1 MKVAPKNKFPLV
13 MLGALGIV
21 FGDIGTSP
29 LYAFRECFTA
39 HHVPATPEN
48 IFGILSLVFW
58 SLVLVVSVKYLIL
71 VLRADN
77 NGEGGILALMA
88 LMQPEKRIQS
98 ERVRHYFILT
108 GLFGAALLYGDG
120 MITPAISVLSA
131 VEGLAF
137 ATPVFEP
144 YIIPI
149 TLFILFILFSV
160 QRIGT
165 GSIGVFFGPIVV
177 VWFLTLGFLGIHGMI
192 QRPDVLLALNPAYA
206 LALFQRGGWMAFEIM
221 GAVFLV
227 VTGGEALY
235 ADMGHF
241 GRRPIRAGWFFIA
254 FPCILLNYFGQ
265 GALLLGHPE
274 AASNPFYL
282 LAPSWML
289 IPLVMLATVTTVIAS
304 QAVISGA
311 FSLTYQGVQLGY
323 LPRIEIRHTS
333 ADEKG
338 QIFVPIVNWTLF
350 VCTIWLVMTFG
361 SSSHLAAAYGIAVST
376 TMVITTVLI
385 GFLAH
390 RVWNWPLWR
399 VVLVFSAFMVIDLA
413 FFGSNLLKIRQG
425 GWFPLLI
432 GGIVLLVMATWRTGR
447 KILAHYMTVNAVTYE
462 KLFRQID
469 EKPPVIV
476 PGSAVFMASD
486 MTVAPPA
493 LVHNLRHNK
502 CLHQRVLVIRIATRD
517 VPHIPFGNRVS
528 VTKLR
533 EDFFSVLAE
542 YGFNDR
548 PNVPQI
554 LRQLGSVGVS
564 ISLPEVTFFLGR
576 ETILASQKAGMQVW
590 REKLFAVLSRN
601 AQRATAFFQ
610 IPPDQVIE
618 IGLQI
623 EI

>member
-1 MKVAPKNKFPLV
+1 LKAPKSKLPLV
-13 MLGALGIV
+13 TLGAIGVV

-39 HHVPATPEN
+39 HNLTPSPAN
-48 IFGILSLVFW
+48 VLGVLSLIFW
-58 SLVLVVSVKYLIL
+58 SLVIVVSIKYLIL

-77 NGEGGILALMA
+77 NGEGGILALLA
-88 LMQPEKRIQS
+88 LVQPEKNIPS
-98 ERVRHYFILT
+98 PPVRHYFVLM

-131 VEGLAF
+131 VEGLRV
-137 ATPVFEP
+137 ATPVFET
-144 YIIPI
+144 YLVPI
-149 TLFILFILFSV
+149 TIGVLFLLFSV

-165 GSIGVFFGPIVV
+165 AGIGAFFGPVVV
-177 VWFLTLGFLGIHGMI
+177 VWFLVLASLGIHGLM
-192 QRPDVLLALNPAYA
+192 QTPEVLVALNPAYG
-206 LALFQRGGWMAFEIM
+206 LALFQNEGWLGFEIL
-221 GAVFLV
+221 GAVFLAL
-227 VTGGEALY
+227 TGAEALY

-241 GRRPIRAGWFFIA
+241 GRKPIRTGWFFVA

-265 GALLLGHPE
+265 GALVLSTPA

-282 LAPSWML
+282 LAPTWFL
-289 IPLVMLATVTTVIAS
+289 LPLVVLATFTASIAS

-311 FSLTYQGVQLGY
+311 FSLTYHAVQLGF

-333 ADEKG
+333 PDEKG
-338 QIFVPIVNWTLF
+338 QIFVPLVNWILF
-350 VCTIWLVMTFG
+350 LSTIWLVATFR
-361 SSSHLAAAYGIAVST
+361 SSTNLAAAYGIAVST
-376 TMVITTVLI
+376 TMVITTLLI

-390 RVWNWPLWR
+390 KVWKWPFWQ
-399 VVLVFSAFMVIDLA
+399 VALVFSLFLVVDMAFL
-413 FFGSNLLKIRQG
+413 GSNLLKVEEG
-425 GWFPLLI
+425 GWFPLLV
-432 GGIVLLVMATWRTGR
+432 GGLVLLVMATWRTGR
-447 KILAHYMTVNAVTYE
+447 KILAHYMTVNAVPYE
-462 KLFRQID
+462 KLFAQL
-469 EKPPVIV
+469 ESKPPVRV
-476 PGSAVFMASD
+476 PGTAVFMASD
-486 MTVAPPA
+486 MAVAPPA

-502 CLHQRVLVIRIATRD
+502 CMHQMVVVIRVATRD
-517 VPHIPFGNRVS
+517 VPHVAFGNRVS
-528 VTKLR
+528 VQKLR
-533 EDFFSVLAE
+533 EDFFCVLAE

-554 LRQLGSVGVS
+554 LRQLGSIGIQ
-564 ISLPEVTFFLGR
+564 ISLPDVTFFLGR
-576 ETILASQKAGMQVW
+576 ETILAHEKAGMQIW

>member
-1 MKVAPKNKFPLV
+1 

-48 IFGILSLVFW
+48 VFGILSLVFW
-58 SLVLVVSVKYLIL
+58 SLVLVVSIKYLIL

-77 NGEGGILALMA
+77 NGEGGILALMS
-88 LMQPEKRIQS
+88 LVQPEKKIASDRLRS
-98 ERVRHYFILT
+98 YFILT

-137 ATPVFEP
+137 ATPVFDP

-149 TLFILFILFSV
+149 TVVVLFGLFAV

-165 GSIGVFFGPIVV
+165 GSIGALFGPIVV
-177 VWFLTLGFLGIHGMI
+177 VWFLTLGGLGLFGMV
-192 QRPDVLLALNPAYA
+192 QSPEVLYALNPQYA
-206 LALFQRGGWMAFEIM
+206 LALFQRGHWMAFEIM

-241 GRRPIRAGWFFIA
+241 GRRPIQAGWFLIA

-265 GALLLGHPE
+265 GALLLHHPE
-274 AASNPFYL
+274 AASNPFYH
-282 LAPSWML
+282 LAPQWML
-289 IPLVMLATVTTVIAS
+289 IPLVVLATFTTVIAS

-311 FSLTYQGVQLGY
+311 FSLTYQAVQLGY

-333 ADEKG
+333 PDEKG
-338 QIFVPIVNWTLF
+338 QIFVPTVNWALF
-350 VCTIWLVMTFG
+350 VSTIWLVMTFG

-390 RVWNWPLWR
+390 RIWNWPLWR
-399 VVLVFSAFMVIDLA
+399 VLVVFSAFLIVDLA

-432 GGIVLLVMATWRTGR
+432 GGAVLLVMATWRTGR
-447 KILAHYMTVNAVTYE
+447 KILAHYMTVNAVSFE

-469 EKPPVIV
+469 EHPPVRV

-486 MTVAPPA
+486 TSVAPPA

-502 CLHQRVLVIRIATRD
+502 CLHETILVIRIVTRD

-528 VTKLR
+528 VRKLR
-533 EDFFSVLAE
+533 EGFYSVLAE

-548 PNVPQI
+548 PNVPQV
-554 LRQLGSVGVS
+554 LRQLGSVGIS
-564 ISLPEVTFFLGR
+564 ISLPDVTFFLGR
-576 ETILASQKAGMQVW
+576 ETILASHKAGMQIW
-590 REKLFAVLSRN
+590 REHLFAVLSRN